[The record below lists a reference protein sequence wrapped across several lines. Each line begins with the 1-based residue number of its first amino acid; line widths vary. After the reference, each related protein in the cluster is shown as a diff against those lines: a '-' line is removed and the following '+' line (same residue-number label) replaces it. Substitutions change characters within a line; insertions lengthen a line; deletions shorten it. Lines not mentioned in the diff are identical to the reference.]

1 MTKLQRILHVEDDQ
15 DIREIAKLSLET
27 LGNFDLLQCASGPEA
42 LERAPDFTPQL
53 LLLDV
58 MMPTMSGEETL
69 AALRQ
74 LDGVSSCPAIFV
86 TAKAQED
93 EIADLIA
100 ANNADGV
107 IVKPFDPMT
116 LPDQITALW
125 TAALSGRAD

>member
-1 MTKLQRILHVEDDQ
+1 MTKLQRILHVEDDH

-27 LGNFDLLQCASGPEA
+27 LANFDLLQCASGPEA
-42 LERAPDFTPQL
+42 LKVALNFDPQL

-74 LDGVSSCPAIFV
+74 MDGLSSCPAIFV

-93 EIADLIA
+93 EIADLMA
-100 ANNADGV
+100 ANNANGV

-116 LPDQITALW
+116 LPEQIEAFW
-125 TAALSGRAD
+125 SEAMA